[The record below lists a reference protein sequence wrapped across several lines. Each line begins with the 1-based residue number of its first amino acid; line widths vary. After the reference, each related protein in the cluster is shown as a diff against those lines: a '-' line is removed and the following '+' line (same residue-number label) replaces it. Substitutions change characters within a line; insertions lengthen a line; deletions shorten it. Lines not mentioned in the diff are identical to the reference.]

1 MDLRLILEIP
11 VVALVF
17 GNTINSN
24 HAVIFLRNNR
34 CGDRPFIPVGQAAAV
49 HISVIIVVANG
60 VLLRVDRDSD
70 RTTTTPIITEN
81 TLIHVHRGLGSND
94 LTAAPLAKR
103 QFVQSKGAFSIEQWC
118 DLSCGPPRKT
128 NVTAALPIL

>member
-24 HAVIFLRNNR
+24 HAVIFRRNNR
-34 CGDRPFIPVGQAAAV
+34 CGVRPFLPVGQAAAV
-49 HISVIIVVANG
+49 LISVIIVVVNG
-60 VLLRVDRDSD
+60 VILRVDRDFD
-70 RTTTTPIITEN
+70 RITTTSIITEH

-94 LTAAPLAKR
+94 LPAAPLA
-103 QFVQSKGAFSIEQWC
+103 
-118 DLSCGPPRKT
+118 
-128 NVTAALPIL
+128 